1 MRQKKKII
9 HVISADPIYDNTQVA
24 KFINHLMRRGKKE
37 LARRILYRALEIVKE
52 KSKKEPLEVFDGALK
67 NVKPLLEV
75 RSRRVG
81 GATYQIPRPVSPE
94 RGTTLAMRWILETAR
109 KKKGKKMSEKLA
121 EELIE
126 AAENRGTAVKKKENI
141 HRLAE
146 ANRAFAHFAW

>member
-1 MRQKKKII
+1 MRQKKKIT

-126 AAENRGTAVKKKENI
+126 AAENRGTAVKKEENI
-141 HRLAE
+141 HRIAE

>member
-9 HVISADPIYDNTQVA
+9 QVISADPIYNNIQVA
-24 KFINHLMRRGKKE
+24 KFINQLMRRGKKE
-37 LARRILYRALEIVKE
+37 LARKILYRALEIVKE